1 MSGKSDTSMGYW
13 VSEEHQLRL
22 VQLRDQL
29 RLMSDLS
36 SPRNPQDEHMRLPIK
51 LQAMADC
58 FAGMSDDLGRVL
70 RRMQWMSLRDK

>member
-1 MSGKSDTSMGYW
+1 MSKASMGYW
-13 VSEEHQLRL
+13 MSEEHQLRL

-36 SPRNPQDEHMRLPIK
+36 SPRNQQDEHLRLPIK

-70 RRMQWMSLRDK
+70 RRMEWMSLRRK